1 VVPADWKSGVPQLG
15 FGDGDE
21 VTLLD
26 RGGTTSSTGIITW
39 YFRASFD
46 VPSLAAVNGLVASLI
61 RDDGAAVYVNGVEV
75 FRSNLPAGALSF
87 TTKASASLGGAD
99 EKNPIPFTIPKA
111 ALVQGTNL
119 IAVELHNAGPTN
131 GDASF
136 QLTAAFS

>member
-1 VVPADWKSGVPQLG
+1 
-15 FGDGDE
+15 
-21 VTLLD
+21 
-26 RGGTTSSTGIITW
+26 
-39 YFRASFD
+39 
-46 VPSLAAVNGLVASLI
+46 VASLI

-87 TTKASASLGGAD
+87 TTKASASLGGVD
-99 EKNPIPFTIPKA
+99 EKNPIPFTIPA
-111 ALVQGTNL
+111 SALVQGTNV